1 MLYGSLNHG
10 WGILM
15 TLNVKKWGI
24 LMTLNLKKLGNAYD
38 PELGNTF
45 DPKLILVGN
54 NYDP

>member
-1 MLYGSLNHG
+1 
-10 WGILM
+10 M